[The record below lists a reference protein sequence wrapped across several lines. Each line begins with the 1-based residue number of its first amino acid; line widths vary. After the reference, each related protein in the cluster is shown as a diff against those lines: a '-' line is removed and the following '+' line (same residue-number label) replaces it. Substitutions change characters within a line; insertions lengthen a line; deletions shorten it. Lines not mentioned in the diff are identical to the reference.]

1 MVRSSSL
8 CDPGVTDPHEVPI
21 VMQDAETR
29 ISCLPTTATKN
40 SASRRRIVGEKLRT
54 LGRSLA
60 EFLPQNNAIPRLKY
74 LVDFSRYKRKHRIAP
89 IDGFSLVLTTRN
101 RREFLACAVAAVV
114 ANTQEPF
121 EIIIMDNASDDGS
134 EELCHYLEA
143 ANPGVVRHVRLQ
155 RNIGTNAY
163 ALGFLQAQ
171 YKFLVDM
178 DDDILALSKG
188 WDRAVID
195 AFGAFPRLGFLAMN
209 VVQDEY
215 TNGAKKGCT
224 EYADVSQSHT
234 TLQLGPTG
242 GWFSATTRE
251 IYNEVGGFV
260 FRPYKPFPPEDG
272 KYIQK
277 LKRHGYFAG
286 ILKNKYVYHASG
298 PYWNLAYGYQAIW
311 DEKYRRDHKDH
322 LPLIRNVR
330 LRDVPSVEY
339 AERMVIKSE
348 QSLAFSA

>member
-1 MVRSSSL
+1 
-8 CDPGVTDPHEVPI
+8 VTDHIEVRFVI
-21 VMQDAETR
+21 QDAETGIPSR
-29 ISCLPTTATKN
+29 STKDPKKHV
-40 SASRRRIVGEKLRT
+40 SRRRINGETFRSLRRT
-54 LGRSLA
+54 LA

-74 LVDFSRYKRKHRIAP
+74 LMDFSRHKRIHRIKP
-89 IDGFSLVLTTRN
+89 SEGFSLVLATRN
-101 RREFLACAVAAVV
+101 RREFLSCAVTAVV

-134 EELCHYLEA
+134 EELCRYLEA

-163 ALGFLQAQ
+163 ALGFLQAK
-171 YKFLVDM
+171 YKYLVDM

-188 WDRAVID
+188 WERAMID
-195 AFGAFPRLGFLAMN
+195 AFRAFPRLGFLALN
-209 VVQDEY
+209 VVQDQY
-215 TNGAKKGCT
+215 TNGAKKGRT
-224 EYADVSQSHT
+224 EYSDVIQSHT
-234 TLQLGPTG
+234 TLELGPTG

-272 KYIQK
+272 KYIRK
-277 LKRHGYFAG
+277 LTNHGYFAG
-286 ILKNKYVYHASG
+286 ILKKKYVYHASV
-298 PYWNLAYGYQAIW
+298 PYWNRAYGYKDIW

-322 LPLIRNVR
+322 LPMIRNVQ

-339 AERMVIKSE
+339 AERMVSRSE
-348 QSLAFSA
+348 QALAFSV